1 MARTGLL
8 FWIVYMKEHAS
19 VYNSKPNTI
28 NLILMRKNTFTVSA
42 LRNMFSF
49 SLGNICKDIL
59 NWRVHN
65 KYNIMKIKVFLSQI
79 YLLAPQL
86 TVDELSACWYA
97 KAWPLLIEFL
107 LIYILQPM
115 LMNALCI
122 LLCHSLC
129 TLEPL
134 QP

>member
-1 MARTGLL
+1 
-8 FWIVYMKEHAS
+8 
-19 VYNSKPNTI
+19 
-28 NLILMRKNTFTVSA
+28 MRKNTFAVSV

-86 TVDELSACWYA
+86 TVDELSAC
-97 KAWPLLIEFL
+97 
-107 LIYILQPM
+107 
-115 LMNALCI
+115 
-122 LLCHSLC
+122 
-129 TLEPL
+129 
-134 QP
+134 